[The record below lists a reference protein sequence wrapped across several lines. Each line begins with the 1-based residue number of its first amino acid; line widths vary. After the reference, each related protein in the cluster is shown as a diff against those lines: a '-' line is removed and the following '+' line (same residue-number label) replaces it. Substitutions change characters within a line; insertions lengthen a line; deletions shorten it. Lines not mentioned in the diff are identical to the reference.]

1 MASEADVNSVLNSH
15 WVMAKWLMWCVFLA
29 TPMNTLWLVRVRA
42 NSALEGL
49 AMKLRASELRRLGHR
64 T

>member
-1 MASEADVNSVLNSH
+1 MDIPS
-15 WVMAKWLMWCVFLA
+15 